1 MLRAA
6 ICGAGHWGTR
16 LIESVQGK
24 TDKIRFVTAVTRDP
38 AGKRALADRFGLFL
52 TTSYADVL
60 ADPNIDAVVVGL
72 DPTAP
77 SVRSLEESKLRPGH
91 DITDPKSTVHLMP
104 PIVNRNDKPVVG
116 IVDGGE
122 LYDAMS
128 AGLMDQGVCV
138 FRNSARGTRALVRYI
153 EARLYA
159 DALRN
164 RQ

>member
-1 MLRAA
+1 
-6 ICGAGHWGTR
+6 
-16 LIESVQGK
+16 
-24 TDKIRFVTAVTRDP
+24 
-38 AGKRALADRFGLFL
+38 
-52 TTSYADVL
+52 
-60 ADPNIDAVVVGL
+60 
-72 DPTAP
+72 
-77 SVRSLEESKLRPGH
+77 
-91 DITDPKSTVHLMP
+91 MP
-104 PIVNRNDKPVVG
+104 PIVNRNDKPIVG
-116 IVDGGE
+116 IVDGGM